1 MSHFYAGNVGG
12 KTTCLVQRDSAVVIA
27 CGRLTFRCMKRLQR
41 LRVTARSIK
50 VLREAGLSGG
60 LVDGIRSAT
69 LVRKF
74 GGFAGVIEAAAVKNT
89 DAVAISDEFGDVTF
103 AELNGRVNAL
113 ARAWTARRIGP
124 GDVIAMMCR
133 DHRGLITVLAAAN
146 KIGARLLLLNTGF
159 AKPQLADVARRERV
173 SVLVYDD
180 EFAELLEAIDPS
192 VRRFVS
198 HRTSGAQ
205 RGIDASLE
213 ELIRSTST
221 APVAP
226 PDIPGGLTLLTSGTT
241 GTPKGAPRGKTS
253 PLFSAQLLDRVPR
266 RRNETCML
274 AAPIFHGTGRGQAV
288 LSLALGNR
296 LVLRRKFDPEA
307 TLQAVESYR
316 CNVLVVVPTMLQR
329 ILVLS
334 KDIRDRYDTSS
345 LRIVF
350 VSGSAMPPDLVRR
363 ALDEFGPVLY
373 NLYGSTEL
381 AVMTVAM
388 PEDLLHD
395 PRTAGRPPVGCA
407 VRLYDAQGKQITAPG
422 EIGRIFAG
430 SNISFSGYTDG
441 RTKDVIDGLLSSGD
455 VGHFDET
462 GRLYVDG
469 RDDDMVVSGGENVYP
484 LEVENLICGHPEVAE
499 AAVLGVDDPDFGQ
512 RLKAYVV
519 RVEGSTVDAE
529 GVKDYV
535 RANLARYKVPREV
548 EFLDVL
554 PRNATGK
561 LLRGQLTGGGVK

>member
-1 MSHFYAGNVGG
+1 
-12 KTTCLVQRDSAVVIA
+12 
-27 CGRLTFRCMKRLQR
+27 MKRLQR

-50 VLREAGLSGG
+50 VLHEAGLSGG

-69 LVRKF
+69 LVRKY

-89 DAVAISDEFGDVTF
+89 DAIAISDEFGDVTF

-113 ARAWTARRIGP
+113 ARAWTAQRIGP
-124 GDVIAMMCR
+124 GDVIAMLCR

-146 KIGARLLLLNTGF
+146 KIGAQLLLMNTGF

-173 SVLVYDD
+173 SVLVYDE
-180 EFAELLEAIDPS
+180 EFTDLLGAVDAS

-198 HRTSGAQ
+198 
-205 RGIDASLE
+205 ASLE

-226 PDIPGGLTLLTSGTT
+226 PERPGGLTLLTSGTT

-274 AAPIFHGTGRGQAV
+274 AAPIFHGTGLGQAV

-296 LVLRRKFDPEA
+296 LVLRCKFDPEA
-307 TLQAVESYR
+307 TLRAIETYR
-316 CNVLVVVPTMLQR
+316 CDVLVVVPTMLQR
-329 ILVLS
+329 ILALS
-334 KDIRDRYDTSS
+334 NDIRDRYDTSS

-350 VSGSAMPPDLVRR
+350 ASGSAMPPDLVRR

-388 PEDLLHD
+388 PDDLLHD

-407 VRLYDAQGKQITAPG
+407 VRLYDAQGRQITAPG
-422 EIGRIFAG
+422 QIGRIFAG

-469 RDDDMVVSGGENVYP
+469 RDDDMVISGGENVYP
-484 LEVENLICGHPEVAE
+484 LEVENLICGHPEVEE
-499 AAVLGVDDPDFGQ
+499 AAVLGVDDSDFGQ

-519 RVEGSTVDAE
+519 RAEGSSVDAE
-529 GVKDYV
+529 GIKDYV
-535 RANLARYKVPREV
+535 RANLARYKVPRDV

-561 LLRGQLTGGGVK
+561 LLRGELTGGAVQ